1 MPAILP
7 VIRPLALSLA
17 GLALALPAAAQDLEF
32 TLVNDSEF
40 TLVEFL
46 TAPRASDAWSSL
58 GIEEIESGYAGNV
71 VFADG
76 TAVCE
81 YDMRLVFDS
90 GDVLEDAVNVCEMG
104 SYTVN

>member
-1 MPAILP
+1 MPAI
-7 VIRPLALSLA
+7 RPLLLLSFVA
-17 GLALALPAAAQDLEF
+17 VAPALPAAAQDLEF
-32 TLVNDSEF
+32 TLVNDSQF
-40 TLVEFL
+40 SLVEFL

-58 GIEEIESGYAGNV
+58 GIEVIESGYAGNV

-76 TAVCE
+76 SAVCE